1 METTMTHIVD
11 VLDRQRK
18 IDRQQISEEAYRLY
32 LNLHPELKLE
42 GVLTLYMDEE
52 ISLSSSTCG
61 INTSMAATP
70 AREPSGLKKGAE
82 TVNVSCLVV
91 ASTIGGPHNRAPF
104 FFALRYQG
112 RTRGS

>member
-42 GVLTLYMDEE
+42 GVLTLYLDDE
-52 ISLSSSTCG
+52 ISLSRASELLRITVLEFKELLASKG
-61 INTSMAATP
+61 IV
-70 AREPSGLKKGAE
+70 RETEGKSAE
-82 TVNVSCLVV
+82 EMDRKLRD
-91 ASTIGGPHNRAPF
+91 TI
-104 FFALRYQG
+104 AL
-112 RTRGS
+112 